1 MRKQSGTQ
9 LMYPYKKCSKGIF
22 FILLLYYNRINYNI
36 PQKENP
42 MNDISQIVSH
52 NIKRLRKERQLT
64 LQELSDK
71 SGVSVSMLGSIE
83 RGDTTQP
90 LRPSIKLQWIQSSV
104 I

>member
-1 MRKQSGTQ
+1 
-9 LMYPYKKCSKGIF
+9 
-22 FILLLYYNRINYNI
+22 
-36 PQKENP
+36 

-83 RGDTTQP
+83 RGGYNTNYNDP
-90 LRPSIKLQWIQSSV
+90 
-104 I
+104 